1 MTAPTQPLLDDEE
14 EGTIDLAQYRDEKRA
29 LEDLDDDEGTIDLH
43 EYAQSKRAKELTW
56 IDSLKEAGLQSAA
69 GLGQAFTWPLDVLKL
84 AMVGEGLTDLDEL
97 ETAFEK
103 AGKPFDRNK
112 YVKTVMEQGEF
123 IPTQALLERKIDE
136 TFGTNIENPKTK
148 TGKFFNKLFFIG
160 GLTRGKGLTKEAA
173 KQGLKA
179 GTKAAVTTEAL
190 KRVGVPET
198 VADLVGDYKGIASV
212 EKQARKLSAEGAKAV
227 EIAEKRGPPLME
239 NMLRESPS
247 QSPKISVGRK
257 KALDKKLGMATENAI
272 KEIVEER
279 IPVSK
284 LRANGQDLQVLE
296 DEAYD
301 LATQAASKY
310 PEKLDTKGLISDID
324 REINRIK
331 SLAPSLG
338 DAKKAAVRVLE
349 TEKEALSKSQSNA
362 QQLIQQTR
370 EYNSNVKAIYKKP
383 EYSGAEEEV
392 KNAYAFLN
400 DRIRNTIEN
409 QTAKEVI
416 DLHKASN
423 AIFGQNAAL
432 ARSEG
437 LIAKAFENGEYKPK
451 KLNQLLNNK
460 GTGAQLRKDLGPEG
474 VKELKQIAEFG
485 DKAQRTTAQYANS
498 AKHNFKIGD
507 WGPLAGFL
515 LAKFPKSAGVLLA
528 AKPVVDYARGYFLT
542 KPATRKAYASIIKN
556 AANGSFGNMAKDFA
570 VLESNVIDDFGSIE
584 DFMKQGIRE
593 LEFYR
598 EGEED
603 ED

>member
-1 MTAPTQPLLDDEE
+1 MSTPIIPSNEEE
-14 EGTIDLAQYRDEKRA
+14 EGTFSASDYLRDQQAREDADDL
-29 LEDLDDDEGTIDLH
+29 EGTF
-43 EYAQSKRAKELTW
+43 SAKEYVQSEQAKEATW
-56 IDSLKEAGLQSAA
+56 IDSLKEAGFQAAA

-97 ETAFEK
+97 EGAFEK

-112 YVKTVMEQGEF
+112 YVQTVMEQGEF

-160 GLTRGKGLTKEAA
+160 GLTRGKGLTKAAA

-179 GTKAAVTTEAL
+179 GTKAAVTTEGL
-190 KRVGVPET
+190 KRVGVPEPI
-198 VADLVGDYKGIASV
+198 ADLVGDYKGIPSA

-227 EIAEKRGPPLME
+227 EIAEKRGLPLME
-239 NMLRESPS
+239 SMLSENAS
-247 QSPKISVGRK
+247 QSPKITGKRK
-257 KALDKKLGMATENAI
+257 KALDTKLGMSSEEAI
-272 KEIVEER
+272 KRITEER

-284 LRANGQDLQVLE
+284 LRANGQDLQILE

-301 LATQAASKY
+301 TATKLAAAH
-310 PEKLDTKGLISDID
+310 PQKLQTKDLVSDID

-331 SLAPSLG
+331 SIAPSLG
-338 DAKKAAVRVLE
+338 DAKQAAVKILE
-349 TEKEALSKSQSNA
+349 NEKKILSKSSSNA
-362 QQLIQQTR
+362 QQLIDQTR
-370 EYNSNVKAIYKKP
+370 EYNSNVKSIYRKP
-383 EYSGAEEEV
+383 EYSGKEEEV

-400 DRIRNTIEN
+400 DRIRNTIEK
-409 QTAKEVI
+409 QAGKDVI
-416 DLHKASN
+416 EAHKAAN

-437 LIAKAFENGEYKPK
+437 LISKAFEKGEYNPK
-451 KLNQLLNNK
+451 KLNQLLNSK
-460 GTGAQLRKDLGPEG
+460 GAGAQLRKDLGPEG
-474 VKELKQIAEFG
+474 VKDLRDIAEFG
-485 DKAQRTTAQYANS
+485 EKALKTTAQYANS
-498 AKHNFKIGD
+498 SKHNFKVGE

-515 LAKFPKSAGVLLA
+515 LAKFPKSTAAILA
-528 AKPVVDYARGYFLT
+528 TKPIVDYARGYFLT
-542 KPATRKAYASIIKN
+542 QPASRKAYASIIKN
-556 AANGSFGNMAKDFA
+556 AANGSFSNMAKDFA
-570 VLESNVIDDFGSIE
+570 ILENQVISDFGSIE

-593 LEFYR
+593 MRFYR